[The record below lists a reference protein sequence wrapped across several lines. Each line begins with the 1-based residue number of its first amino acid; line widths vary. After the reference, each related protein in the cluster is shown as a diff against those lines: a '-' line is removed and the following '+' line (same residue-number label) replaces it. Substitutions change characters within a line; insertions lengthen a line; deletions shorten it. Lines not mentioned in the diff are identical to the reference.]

1 MAVMENIRAG
11 ANNPWMKAVFAAI
24 VLVFVFWGVGGAGGP
39 TNQVIAEVIAEVN
52 GDRITDT
59 QFQRLMRNYSRSQ
72 GEAKSDEEQSRIAA
86 QAVAE
91 LIETRVLQQTAEDN
105 GIEISDDEIARYVLQ
120 IDAFRDAD
128 AKFSDTLYK
137 KNLKRMGLTQ
147 GRFEGQIRDQ
157 LTLTKLSE
165 LAWSGV
171 RISDGQVR
179 RLYMQT
185 QTQVALKMVRIPD
198 SMLLDDVVVDEDAI
212 KTFVST
218 NEADI
223 RIRYEADFKR
233 LYKKPQR
240 ARLRQIII
248 KSDGATDPRSRMD
261 AVVEAISAGE
271 DFGALAIEHS
281 QDLSAQN
288 GGELGIMAAEQLSPS
303 VAAAVFST
311 DPGGVTDV
319 VAVSDGLLI
328 AKVEERFEVEVTP
341 FDAVKT
347 DIARII
353 TAEKGVGIAAAAY
366 ADKVLA
372 EWTET
377 GAPSAALLAE
387 QSVTALD
394 SPPFPVGNP
403 SYPGLSDS
411 PALIK
416 AISTATKTGIIGEV
430 FTVPGGR
437 IIVEITL
444 LEAPDQAKFE
454 SEKNLVRLGLE
465 AEARRQWLAAW
476 RSDLVAEADVVQY
489 WRP

>member
-11 ANNPWMKAVFAAI
+11 ANNPWMKAVFAVI

-39 TNQVIAEVIAEVN
+39 TNQVIAEVN
-52 GDRITDT
+52 GERITDT

-72 GEAKSDEEQSRIAA
+72 GEAKSDEEQSRIAG

-91 LIETRVLQQTAEDN
+91 LIETRVLQQAADEND
-105 GIEISDDEIARYVLQ
+105 IEVSDDEIARYVLQ

-128 AKFSDTLYK
+128 GKFSDKLYK
-137 KNLKRMGLTQ
+137 KNLKRMGQTQ

-185 QTQVALKMVRIPD
+185 QTKVALKMVRIPD
-198 SMLLDDVVVDEDAI
+198 SMLLDDVEVDEAAI
-212 KTFVST
+212 ETYVNT
-218 NEADI
+218 NDADI
-223 RIRYEADFKR
+223 RVRYEADFKR

-248 KSDGATDPRSRMD
+248 KSDGETDPRSRMD
-261 AVVEAISAGE
+261 TVVAEAKSGA
-271 DFGALAIEHS
+271 DFAELAKEYS
-281 QDLSAQN
+281 QDLSAAN
-288 GGELGIMAAEQLSPS
+288 GGDVGIMAAEQLSPS

-311 DPGGVTDV
+311 EAGGITDV

-328 AKVEERFEVEVTP
+328 AKVEARFEAEVTP
-341 FDAVKT
+341 FDDVKA
-347 DIARII
+347 DIARAI
-353 TAEKGVGIAAAAY
+353 TAEKGVGTAAAAY
-366 ADKVLA
+366 AAKILA
-372 EWTET
+372 QWTAE
-377 GAPSAALLAE
+377 GAPSAETLAE
-387 QSVTALD
+387 QSVVALD
-394 SPPFPVGNP
+394 TPPFPVGNP
-403 SYPGLSDS
+403 NFPGLSDS

-416 AISTATKTGIIGEV
+416 AISTAITPGLIGEV
-430 FTVPGGR
+430 FPVPGGR
-437 IIVEITL
+437 IIAEVTL
-444 LEAPDQAKFE
+444 LEKPDEASFE
-454 SEKNLVRLGLE
+454 SDKNLVRLGLE
-465 AEARRQWLAAW
+465 AEARKQWLAAW
-476 RSDLVAEADVVQY
+476 RADLVNQADVVQY

>member
-11 ANNPWMKAVFAAI
+11 ANNPWMKAVFAVI

-39 TNQVIAEVIAEVN
+39 TNQVIAEVN
-52 GDRITDT
+52 GERITDT

-91 LIETRVLQQTAEDN
+91 LIETRVLQQNAADN
-105 GIEISDDEIARYVLQ
+105 DIEVSDDEIARYVLQ

-128 AKFSDTLYK
+128 GKFSDKLYK
-137 KNLKRMGLTQ
+137 KNLKRMGQTQ

-185 QTQVALKMVRIPD
+185 QTQIALKMVRIPD
-198 SMLLDDVVVDEDAI
+198 SMLLDDVVVDEAAI
-212 KTFVST
+212 EAYVST
-218 NEADI
+218 NDADI
-223 RIRYEADFKR
+223 RVRYEADFKR

-248 KSDGATDPRSRMD
+248 KSDGETDPRSRMD
-261 AVVEAISAGE
+261 MVVAEAQSGT
-271 DFGALAIEHS
+271 DFAELAKEYS
-281 QDLSAQN
+281 QDLSAA
-288 GGELGIMAAEQLSPS
+288 GGGDVGIMAAEQLSPS

-311 DPGGVTDV
+311 EVGSITDV

-328 AKVEERFEVEVTP
+328 AKVEARFEAEVTS
-341 FDAVKT
+341 FDDVKT
-347 DIARII
+347 DIARAI
-353 TAEKGVGIAAAAY
+353 TAEKGVGTAAAAY
-366 ADKVLA
+366 AAKLLA
-372 EWTET
+372 QWTAD
-377 GAPSAALLAE
+377 GAPSVETLAE
-387 QSVTALD
+387 QSVVALD
-394 SPPFPVGNP
+394 TPPFPVGNP
-403 SYPGLSDS
+403 NFPGLSDS

-416 AISTATKTGIIGEV
+416 AISMATAPGLIEEV
-430 FTVPGGR
+430 FPVPGGR
-437 IIVEITL
+437 IIVEVTQI
-444 LEAPDQAKFE
+444 EKPDEAKFE
-454 SEKNLVRLGLE
+454 SDKNLVRLGLE
-465 AEARRQWLAAW
+465 AEARKQWLAAW
-476 RSDLVAEADVVQY
+476 RADLVAQADIVQY